1 MGLRNIVQLFGF
13 TSVPVPKTLFNVAP
27 SELNV
32 AEGITALRE
41 FLLLRYF
48 WANEKNMRK
57 ILLV

>member
-1 MGLRNIVQLFGF
+1 MLQKMRRRDTDL
-13 TSVPVPKTLFNVAP
+13 SPVPLGLNVVP

-48 WANEKNMRK
+48 
-57 ILLV
+57 